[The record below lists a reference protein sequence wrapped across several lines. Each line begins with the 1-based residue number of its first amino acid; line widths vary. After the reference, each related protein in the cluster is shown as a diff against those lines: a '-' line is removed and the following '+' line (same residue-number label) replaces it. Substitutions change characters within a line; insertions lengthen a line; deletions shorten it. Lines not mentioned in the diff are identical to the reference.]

1 MFNSLASP
9 PKFSWKFVILFR
21 SGSAVSVLAL
31 TLTSCRLLMLTDY
44 GCLFLYL
51 VFFPLHTCIRFC
63 YFRWSKSIRRQ
74 PCYSPWRKILFQRQ
88 RDVEGF
94 FFVKRRK
101 KRCQQGQPDK
111 MKTVDSGP
119 YLVARGNKA
128 TVTAE
133 SCQLFSKG
141 PVTLADT

>member
-1 MFNSLASP
+1 MLLKVNLLCSICEFDVHRLYFVFFVAATASFLLFNSLASP

-51 VFFPLHTCIRFC
+51 VFFLLHTCIQFC
-63 YFRWSKSIRRQ
+63 YFRWSKSIRPQ

-88 RDVEGF
+88 RDVEDF
-94 FFVKRRK
+94 F
-101 KRCQQGQPDK
+101 
-111 MKTVDSGP
+111 
-119 YLVARGNKA
+119 
-128 TVTAE
+128 
-133 SCQLFSKG
+133 
-141 PVTLADT
+141 